1 MGRSPDEPAQRHCG
15 FYRRYARF
23 DGHSTRPQFWW
34 AFLYL
39 AAAGS
44 LLTLLFGLLGAD
56 TAALSIPL
64 FTVSG
69 QRSDNPAGS
78 ITATYHLTAT
88 LFWAAHLIPQLA
100 LITRRVHDAGFSR
113 AWVLLGVIP
122 LIGPLTL
129 LILAASRSTLRT
141 RTPPLLICLEQRQE
155 ASSNSGRF

>member
-1 MGRSPDEPAQRHCG
+1 MSLPSAIAD

-44 LLTLLFGLLGAD
+44 LLTLFFGLLGAD

-69 QRSDNPAGS
+69 QPSENPVDS

-113 AWVLLGVIP
+113 AWVLLGFVP

-129 LILAASRSTLRT
+129 LILATGRSAPRTHMAGPPAS
-141 RTPPLLICLEQRQE
+141 P
-155 ASSNSGRF
+155 A

>member
-1 MGRSPDEPAQRHCG
+1 MSLPSAIAD

-69 QRSDNPAGS
+69 QRSDNPVGS

-141 RTPPLLICLEQRQE
+141 RTPPLLLICLEQRQE